1 MPAPGRVFYL
11 RGMSRARSVFQ
22 VVLVALSLIA
32 PAMGTPAAAADDRI
46 RVLFETPLSAA
57 ADIPPAVRNECRQIG
72 RELPNAIVRSSRNV
86 TLVKTAK
93 ELTSRRGKY
102 LVVEITQV
110 RAKGGGV
117 ITGPKHLVVRG
128 ALYENGKEIGD
139 FEGERASMAAAS
151 TCASLEKAEKA
162 LGTDI
167 ARWLERPHAHVR
179 RGG

>member
-1 MPAPGRVFYL
+1 ML
-11 RGMSRARSVFQ
+11 RARPASA
-22 VVLVALSLIA
+22 VVLFVLSLIA
-32 PAMGTPAAAADDRI
+32 PAAAPTPAAAADDKV

-57 ADIPPAVRNECRQIG
+57 ADIPPAVRNDCRQIG
-72 RELPNAIVRSSRNV
+72 RELPNAIVRSSRDV

-93 ELTSRRGKY
+93 ELTARRGKY

-128 ALYENGKEIGD
+128 ALFENGKEIGD
-139 FEGERASMAAAS
+139 FEGERASMGAAS
-151 TCASLEKAEKA
+151 TCAALDKAEKA

-167 ARWLERPHAHVR
+167 ARWLERPHAHDR
-179 RGG
+179 LGS

>member
-1 MPAPGRVFYL
+1 ML
-11 RGMSRARSVFQ
+11 RARPASAA
-22 VVLVALSLIA
+22 VLFVLSLIA
-32 PAMGTPAAAADDRI
+32 PAAAPTPAAAADDKI

-72 RELPNAIVRSSRNV
+72 RELPNAIVRSSRDV

-93 ELTSRRGKY
+93 ELTARRGKY

-139 FEGERASMAAAS
+139 FEGERASMGAAS
-151 TCASLEKAEKA
+151 TCAALDKAEKA

-167 ARWLERPHAHVR
+167 ARWLERPHPHDR
-179 RGG
+179 LGS

>member
-1 MPAPGRVFYL
+1 
-11 RGMSRARSVFQ
+11 MSRGRRASGFV
-22 VVLVALSLIA
+22 LIA
-32 PAMGTPAAAADDRI
+32 SLLAAPALRPAPAAAADDRI

-57 ADIPPAVRNECRQIG
+57 ADIPPAVRNECREIG

-93 ELTSRRGKY
+93 ELTTRRGKY

-117 ITGPKHLVVRG
+117 ITGPKHLVIRG
-128 ALYENGKEIGD
+128 VLFENGKEIAD
-139 FEGERASMAAAS
+139 FEGERASMGAAS

-167 ARWLERPHAHVR
+167 ARWLERPHAHDR
-179 RGG
+179 LGG

>member
-1 MPAPGRVFYL
+1 MSHGV
-11 RGMSRARSVFQ
+11 SRARSVSQ
-22 VVLVALSLIA
+22 VVFIVLSLLAPTIA
-32 PAMGTPAAAADDRI
+32 PTPAGAAADSI
-46 RVLFETPLSAA
+46 RVLFETPLSNA

-86 TLVKTAK
+86 VLVKTPR
-93 ELTSRRGKY
+93 ELTAKRGKY
-102 LVVEITQV
+102 LAVEITQV

-128 ALYENGKEIGD
+128 VLYENGKEIAD
-139 FEGERASMAAAS
+139 FEGERASMGAAS

-167 ARWLERPHAHVR
+167 ARWLERPHPHDR
-179 RGG
+179 LGG